1 MRIAPTMSFS
11 SHLKTNHKGLF
22 YHLRGFTLIEM
33 MVAISIVA
41 ILASIAVPSFNEAI
55 LSSKLRAYANDMVA
69 SAHLARSE
77 AIKRN
82 AVVRLCAS
90 SDGTSCSG
98 AWKDGWIV
106 LSSTDAVIQTQQG
119 VDANYK
125 ITGNVNTL
133 SFQPT
138 GVGST
143 QAAMTICRETPQ
155 AGSQERVVTISAT
168 GKPSVTKTTAGT
180 C

>member
-1 MRIAPTMSFS
+1 MTTTRTKHIKPSLIDRNVLVNT
-11 SHLKTNHKGLF
+11 
-22 YHLRGFTLIEM
+22 LRGFTLIEM
-33 MVAISIVA
+33 MVAISILA
-41 ILASIAVPSFNEAI
+41 ILAAIAVPSFNDAI
-55 LSSKLRAYANDMVA
+55 LSSKLRAYANNLVA
-69 SAHLARSE
+69 SAYLARSE

-82 AVVRLCAS
+82 AAVRMCAS
-90 SDGTSCSG
+90 NNGTSCLG

-106 LSSTDAVIQTQQG
+106 LSSTNAVIQTQQA
-119 VDANYK
+119 VDAHYK

-143 QAAMTICRETPQ
+143 QATLTICRETPQ

-168 GKPSVTKTTAGT
+168 GKPSVTKTTAGA

>member
-1 MRIAPTMSFS
+1 MRIAPAMRFS
-11 SHLKTNHKGLF
+11 PHLTTNNKWF
-22 YHLRGFTLIEM
+22 AYRLRGFTLIEM
-33 MVAISIVA
+33 MIVIA
-41 ILASIAVPSFNEAI
+41 ILAIFASIAVPSFNDAI
-55 LSSKLRAYANDMVA
+55 LSGKLRAYANDMVA
-69 SAHLARSE
+69 STHLARSE
-77 AIKRN
+77 ALKRN

-90 SDGTSCSG
+90 SNGTSCSG
-98 AWKDGWIV
+98 DWKDGWIV

-143 QAAMTICRETPQ
+143 QATLTICRETPQ

-168 GKPSVTKTTAGT
+168 GRASVTRTSTGS